1 MKETMR
7 AAVLRGYHEPLQIEE
22 KPIPV
27 PGPGEVFNL
36 HGWAFTVLD
45 ADKKLIRRLRMEPA
59 DKAAQALDEAGDN
72 AGA

>member
-1 MKETMR
+1 ME
-7 AAVLRGYHEPLQIEE
+7 AGH
-22 KPIPV
+22 V

>member
-27 PGPGEVFNL
+27 PGPGEVL
-36 HGWAFTVLD
+36 VKVLS
-45 ADKKLIRRLRMEPA
+45 LIHISEPTRRS
-59 DKAAQALDEAGDN
+59 
-72 AGA
+72 